1 MKLKGRFIFHYGWQ
15 SLLSM
20 VLVLLVTFGA
30 FMFLGFG
37 MGEYEIKRDFAR
49 GGLEYMGDL
58 MDEGEGE
65 VTFSQKYLD
74 AIKEHGGWLQVL
86 DNKGHV
92 KASFYTPSD
101 VPTRYN
107 PAELA
112 DKWERRTESNYE
124 LFLYR
129 GSSEKYTLLYGEKPK
144 AEQWIEKAK
153 QEGEVEE
160 GELILPEQLK
170 KELRKNDASLQVFSK
185 DGGEEFSFNKTKYS
199 KDQYTLEDL
208 TSNAT
213 YGARYETDISSRY
226 DKETGKTWV
235 VSVPRNISIQ
245 FPYSDAQ
252 SLEEYFINIFIFVA
266 VIILVIWIL
275 FALWYSRRLTKPTL
289 HMVEWLHNLAYGKYE
304 EPLTKRMESKA
315 FKKNGKLKRS
325 YRLFREVNTSLANL
339 TEKLR
344 YNKEMRL
351 RIDEMREE
359 WITGLS
365 HDLKTPLASINGYAQ
380 LLVADEQYN
389 WSKEETQKFART
401 ILQKGAYMSELINDL
416 NLTYRLQNDQISLD
430 YEQVELNEFVRR
442 CVISFIND
450 PSHGQHLHF
459 ENYQESIYVS
469 IDQALF
475 QRVLENIIANAIK
488 HNEKGTDV
496 WVSILAT
503 KEDVFIR
510 VKDNGSGMREET
522 KINLF
527 QRYYRGTNTE
537 ERSCGTGLGMAI
549 SKQITQLHGAEINVE
564 SEVGKG
570 TTITVSFTSVLH
582 KAS

>member
-1 MKLKGRFIFHYGWQ
+1 
-15 SLLSM
+15 
-20 VLVLLVTFGA
+20 
-30 FMFLGFG
+30 
-37 MGEYEIKRDFAR
+37 
-49 GGLEYMGDL
+49 
-58 MDEGEGE
+58 
-65 VTFSQKYLD
+65 
-74 AIKEHGGWLQVL
+74 
-86 DNKGHV
+86 
-92 KASFYTPSD
+92 
-101 VPTRYN
+101 
-107 PAELA
+107 
-112 DKWERRTESNYE
+112 
-124 LFLYR
+124 
-129 GSSEKYTLLYGEKPK
+129 
-144 AEQWIEKAK
+144 
-153 QEGEVEE
+153 
-160 GELILPEQLK
+160 
-170 KELRKNDASLQVFSK
+170 
-185 DGGEEFSFNKTKYS
+185 
-199 KDQYTLEDL
+199 
-208 TSNAT
+208 
-213 YGARYETDISSRY
+213 
-226 DKETGKTWV
+226 
-235 VSVPRNISIQ
+235 
-245 FPYSDAQ
+245 
-252 SLEEYFINIFIFVA
+252 
-266 VIILVIWIL
+266 
-275 FALWYSRRLTKPTL
+275 
-289 HMVEWLHNLAYGKYE
+289 
-304 EPLTKRMESKA
+304 MESKA

-510 VKDNGSGMREET
+510 VKDNGSGMSEET